1 MDEMR
6 WGFAL
11 VLAGG
16 VVAAYLVNQVPLV
29 AVAMALVALVGLL
42 TAAHGGS
49 WWLRAAVLGAFVG
62 IFVETLRAVVGTSP
76 FDPVYALVFGV
87 VVTVSVALF
96 ERASGQAEPS

>member
-1 MDEMR
+1 MDEIR

-42 TAAHGGS
+42 TAANGGS

-76 FDPVYALVFGV
+76 FDPVYALVLGV